1 MVEMEN
7 VEVEVDGRRLLTVS
21 RLSLDERR
29 VAVIGENGSG
39 KSTFSRLINGLR
51 LPTRGHVKT
60 CGYDTR
66 THPREVRKHVG
77 MVFQNADSQIV
88 FPIVEEDVA
97 FGSRNHGFS
106 KDAALRA
113 ASDALALLGLEALS
127 KRQTHL
133 LSGGEKQLVALAGV
147 LAMRPHLIILD
158 EPTTLLDLRNRT
170 RVARAVDELTASVL
184 VVTHDLDLVSDF
196 DRALVFRD
204 GRIVIDDT
212 PTPAIARYVHDMTT

>member
-97 FGSRNHGFS
+97 FGPRNHGFS